1 MRKEWVVGVV
11 VLLTCVFMGPAL
23 MEPPDRSMEN
33 INPLEQWLSS
43 KKQMG
48 ATGGSSHVADNPRE
62 SSYMDGPSPLTNDDG
77 SYRGVPSDGQAC
89 GWGEN
94 CYVSDS
100 MISVHRSLENF
111 SVDPVKAA
119 GNFVVGNDHESNI
132 GDKNGNGVLE
142 WVVIYAYLPWMFD
155 GMDNDGD
162 GCIDERG
169 HPDWS
174 GQIGCDNM
182 IDAAVVYET
191 GGQPIIGGD
200 RGDLLINLD
209 WYSVT
214 PSVKIFRATVSPRFH
229 AYSLR
234 GVISNLQIAGEFVSY
249 QANEAENNVNSNPD
263 VDSDLDDY
271 YVGNIDA
278 RLFPARMAINNICSA
293 GLMTDEISPS
303 WKRADGHVI
312 TTYEL
317 VESFDNRDWNGD
329 GDIDDNVVAYY
340 TVDPN
345 TGYCRIGVNTA
356 VQGHSPVTSGEII
369 TPEFTYES
377 SDSRD
382 WDRNGM
388 KHSYVQLYHD
398 VNSTWSLRGR
408 IYQSHTYFNIF
419 ISLQGFGFGWWAV
432 IRDDWDS
439 PVIPFE
445 FGGAYTKYVGRSMG
459 YYHSYFFLTSDED
472 GNRHTTLPEHYIFVG
487 RTMGVVGNICIL
499 IGAWEIYMEYAGVN
513 LIGGRADANGN
524 GFLYEFVS
532 LIFCP
537 EEVGGGGS
545 FIVDPTSKFAKGQY
559 DDPVPVL
566 WEGYTEYG
574 VFPGIDGNAT
584 IPSFSYAWC
593 KLNDLQIPIYSG
605 RKVDQVYQI
614 PVW

>member
-11 VLLTCVFMGPAL
+11 ALLTCVFMGPAL
-23 MEPPDRSMEN
+23 MEHSDGPMDN
-33 INPLEQWLSS
+33 INPLEKWLSS
-43 KKQMG
+43 IEQME
-48 ATGGSSHVADNPRE
+48 AHGGSSHAADIPRK
-62 SSYMDGPSPLTNDDG
+62 SPYFDGPHPLTNDDG
-77 SYRGVPSDGQAC
+77 SYRGVPSDDQIC

-94 CYVSDS
+94 CYVSD
-100 MISVHRSLENF
+100 MMRPPFGSLGNF
-111 SVDPVKAA
+111 SDGPVKAA
-119 GNFVVGNDHESNI
+119 GNFIVGNDHESYI

-142 WVVIYAYLPWMFD
+142 WVVIYAYLPWRHD
-155 GMDNDGD
+155 GIDNDGD
-162 GCIDERG
+162 GCIDEMS
-169 HPDWS
+169 HPLWS

-182 IDAAVVYET
+182 MDAAVVYET
-191 GGQPIIGGD
+191 GGQPIVGGD

-214 PSVKIFRATVSPRFH
+214 PSVEIFRATISPRFH
-229 AYSLR
+229 AYTLR
-234 GVISNLQIAGEFVSY
+234 GLMSNLQIAGEFVSY

-263 VDSDLDDY
+263 VDRDLDDY

-278 RLFPARMAINNICSA
+278 RLFPARMPTNNICSA
-293 GLMTDEISPS
+293 GLMNNEVSPS
-303 WKRADGHVI
+303 WKRDDGHVI

-317 VESFDNRDWNGD
+317 VESFDGRDWNGD

-345 TGYCRIGVNTA
+345 TGFCRIGVNTA
-356 VQGHSPVTSGEII
+356 VQGHSPMTSGEII
-369 TPEFTYES
+369 TPELTYES

-382 WDRNGM
+382 WNGDGDTFDT
-388 KHSYVQLYHD
+388 VLVYHEVD
-398 VNSTWSLRGR
+398 STWSLRGR
-408 IYQSHTYFNIF
+408 IYRSFTYFNIF
-419 ISLQGFGFGWWAV
+419 IALEKYGFGWWAV
-432 IRDDWDS
+432 IKDDWS
-439 PVIPFE
+439 FPVIPFE
-445 FGGAYTKYVGRSMG
+445 FGGAYTKSVGSSMG

-472 GNRHTTLPEHYIFVG
+472 GNRHTRLPVHDIFVA

-499 IGAWEIYMEYAGVN
+499 IGTEERYMEYAGIR

-524 GFLYEFVS
+524 QYMYDFVN

-537 EEVGGGGS
+537 EEVGGYGS

-566 WEGYTEYG
+566 WEGRTEYG

-584 IPSFSYAWC
+584 IPSFSYAPC
-593 KLNDLQIPIYSG
+593 KLADNDIPLYSG